1 MSKKPLGGLSV
12 SAAAAL
18 LPGPSQ
24 TAQAAGA
31 NLNGNLNGNLSTDV
45 VLIGGGHV
53 A

>member
-31 NLNGNLNGNLSTDV
+31 NLNGNLSTDV